1 MLIWHLSDC
10 SLTHLLLKQLKVRE
24 RTDNDL
30 PIVCSFSLSCILVL
44 SSSAPFFTS
53 LSHTVCVSLIF
64 LFISVLLLAHLLSSL
79 LAGEEH
85 SSHAAV
91 LDK

>member
-30 PIVCSFSLSCILVL
+30 PIVCSFSL

>member
-24 RTDNDL
+24 RTHNDL
-30 PIVCSFSLSCILVL
+30 PIVCSFFPLQQCPL
-44 SSSAPFFTS
+44 FFTS

>member
-30 PIVCSFSLSCILVL
+30 PIVCSFFPLQQCPLFYL
-44 SSSAPFFTS
+44 PLTYC
-53 LSHTVCVSLIF
+53 VCVSLIF